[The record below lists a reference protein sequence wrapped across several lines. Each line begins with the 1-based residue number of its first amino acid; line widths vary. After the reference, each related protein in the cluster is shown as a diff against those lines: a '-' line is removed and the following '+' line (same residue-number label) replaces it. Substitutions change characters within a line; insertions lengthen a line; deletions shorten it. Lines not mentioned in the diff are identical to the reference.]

1 MQIWLNNE
9 LNNLEECFG
18 KVPTDDD
25 GTDFKHYRDFK
36 WYERGK
42 EERKMK
48 FKMDSGH
55 ENEVILYRYMPI
67 TQFWQIYISKKFSL
81 LNPNLW
87 RDPLES
93 PFFNARIQQN
103 GGEIESPFKDR
114 FFAQCFTL
122 NDSSESMWKTYG
134 NGEKLVRLRM
144 NVGAV
149 RRLID
154 FNQVNYKNQDFYL
167 GRVVYLNF
175 EDIKYLFEN
184 VYMPKKLTE
193 YFDEE
198 AQARTLLVK
207 RYAYSF
213 EKEIRLI
220 YDAKDSFST
229 MRKKPVAIDLDIP
242 DISELISEILLDP
255 NLNDHEVDFYKG
267 AWKLIPHEQIKK
279 SNLYSKEDYQLKLG

>member
-1 MQIWLNNE
+1 MHIWLNDE
-9 LNNLEECFG
+9 LNHLERYFG
-18 KVPTDDD
+18 NVPTDED
-25 GTDFKHYRDFK
+25 GPDYHNYRDFK

-42 EERKMK
+42 EERKMRLK
-48 FKMDSGH
+48 IETGH
-55 ENEVILYRYMPI
+55 ENDVILYRYIPI

-93 PFFNARIQQN
+93 PFFNARIQHN
-103 GGEIESPFKDR
+103 TGEIESPFKDR

-122 NDSSESMWKTYG
+122 NDSSESMWKAYG
-134 NGEKLVRLRM
+134 FGEKLVRLRI
-144 NVGAV
+144 NVGAIK
-149 RRLID
+149 RLID
-154 FNQVNYKNQDFYL
+154 FNESKYNIQDFYL

-175 EDIKYLFEN
+175 EDIKYLFEE

-220 YDAKDSFST
+220 YDAKDSFT
-229 MRKKPVAIDLDIP
+229 NKVRKPVVIDLDIHN
-242 DISELISEILLDP
+242 IGELISEILLDP
-255 NLNDHEVDFYKG
+255 NLNDHEVDFYKE
-267 AWKLIPHEQIKK
+267 AWSLVPPHQIKK
-279 SNLYSKEDYQLKLG
+279 CNLYSKEDYQLKIG